1 MSLPEQIER
10 LQNAKQNIKTSIA
23 NKNVAIADNILI
35 DEYPTY
41 IDNIAKDTT
50 ATAANI
56 FKGKTAYIDGAKVE
70 GTALATTTTATADK
84 ILTGYTAYDNN
95 GNLITGTKVPVATG
109 TVTATATGSLTI
121 SGLDFTPSHIMLTL
135 ETGYNANVTSP
146 KYVMA
151 ISARDSTVWMT
162 GGKAHSMS
170 TAYYAYYSASGIFT
184 ATYSE
189 GQVVLSNSS
198 SFVFYP
204 GTYGYV
210 IW

>member
-1 MSLPEQIER
+1 MSVSQQIER
-10 LQNAKQNIKTSIA
+10 LQNAKENIKTAII
-23 NKNVAIADNILI
+23 NKNVEIAENVSL
-35 DEYPTY
+35 DEYANY
-41 IDNIAKDTT
+41 INEIAKDTT
-50 ATAANI
+50 ATASDVL
-56 FKGKTAYIDGAKVE
+56 KGKTAYVKGEKVV
-70 GTALATTTTATADK
+70 GTALSIPSTAKMDT
-84 ILTGYTAYDNN
+84 ILKGYTAYDSN
-95 GNLITGTKVPVATG
+95 GNLITGTKDDFVTG

-151 ISARDSTVWMT
+151 ISARGSTVWMT

-189 GQVVLSNSS
+189 GQIVLSNSS

-204 GTYGYV
+204 GTYGYI

>member
-1 MSLPEQIER
+1 MSLPEQIKR

-23 NKNVAIADNILI
+23 NKNVTIADNVLI
-35 DEYPTY
+35 DEYPAY

-56 FKGKTAYIDGAKVE
+56 FKGKTAYINGAKVE
-70 GTALATTTTATADK
+70 GTALATTTTAAADT

-95 GNLITGTKVPVATG
+95 GNLITGTKVPVVTG
-109 TVTATATGSLTI
+109 TVTATAATSLTI

-135 ETGYNANVTSP
+135 ETAVNTYGSTA
-146 KYVMA
+146 YVMA
-151 ISARDSTVWMT
+151 IDGRTSTVWSSSSKSLSYST
-162 GGKAHSMS
+162 G
-170 TAYYAYYSASGIFT
+170 YYGHYVASGVFSVSYSA
-184 ATYSE
+184 
-189 GQVVLSNSS
+189 GQVTLSNSS
-198 SFVFYP
+198 SIQFYA

>member
-23 NKNVAIADNILI
+23 NKNVPIADNVLI
-35 DEYPTY
+35 DEYPAY

-50 ATAANI
+50 AIAANI

-70 GTALATTTTATADK
+70 GTALATPTTAAADK

-95 GNLITGTKVPVATG
+95 GNLITGTNVPVATG
-109 TVTATATGSLTI
+109 TVTASSSTSLTI
-121 SGLDFTPSHIMLTL
+121 SGLSFTPSHIMLTL
-135 ETGYNANVTSP
+135 ETGYNTDVKGS
-146 KYVMA
+146 KYVTA
-151 ISARDSTVWMT
+151 IDARTSTVWT
-162 GGKAHSMS
+162 VGGRANSYS
-170 TAYYAYYSASGIFT
+170 TAYYSYYVASGIFT
-184 ATYSE
+184 VTYSA
-189 GQVVLSNSS
+189 GQVKLSNSS
-198 SFVFYP
+198 SFNFYP